1 MNMFDEARSL
11 QGMIKMRN
19 LSQNQVANML
29 GVSQSYVANKL
40 RLLSLDNALQEQILS
55 SKLSE
60 RHARAL
66 LRLKSKEQRQQALD
80 QICYRNLSV
89 AESEALVDILHIGE
103 APRLIGVSDRLI
115 CIDKFLKSTKESL
128 TTLSSLGI
136 KTSQRVTHLGT
147 KTFITICIDEEK

>member
-55 SKLSE
+55 SNLTE

-80 QICYRNLSV
+80 QICSRNLSV
-89 AESEALVDILHIGE
+89 AESEALIDLLHIGE
-103 APRLIGVSDRLI
+103 TPRLIGVSDRLI

-128 TTLSSLGI
+128 TTLSSFGI
-136 KTSQRVTHLGT
+136 NASQKVTHLGT

>member
-55 SKLSE
+55 SNLSE

-80 QICYRNLSV
+80 QICSRNLSV
-89 AESEALVDILHIGE
+89 AKSEALIDLLHIGE
-103 APRLIGVSDRLI
+103 TPRLIGVSDRLI
-115 CIDKFLKSTKESL
+115 CIDNFLKSTKESL
-128 TTLSSLGI
+128 TTLSSFVI
-136 KTSQRVTHLGT
+136 NASQKVTHLGT